1 MAAETTDLTLVV
13 REKAEGHLQFF
24 MQHNEVWLDMGDSQ
38 EGFKALAN
46 WLNVEYEQ
54 VNLSSLLDLVSSE
67 MDGYGESTT
76 SNHVAELGT
85 SLNECLFP
93 KKLRMWLRRIIEEHD
108 DPHSAPVLRIC
119 CTPGLD
125 GIPWE
130 LVHLEKNFLALHF
143 QVARMPIVT
152 REEYEPYPDRSI
164 CTISQIYNL
173 LGENVL
179 EGEARSK
186 WEGTFAFNGAGPPVA
201 VTEERYPS
209 PGKEHP
215 RLAQWQQAIQEAD
228 LVHITCYADIQQ
240 KVFAGQ
246 EVRHLFWTL
255 KPGAGADYEIRRA
268 AVDDAGA
275 DLRKRKDDS
284 PLVFANVCT
293 PPATNLRVPGFNRT
307 FFAHGV
313 AGYIGT
319 FGLVYKKVAV
329 PFARRFYHKLLVE
342 KNGAEPKTI
351 ARALWETKTKFQEE
365 WENGEKDWDAS
376 YLFYCLYGRPETR
389 FELAH

>member
-1 MAAETTDLTLVV
+1 MAADTIVLTLVV
-13 REKAEGHLQFF
+13 RENAQGHLHFF
-24 MQHNEVWLDMGDSQ
+24 LEHNDVWLDMGDSQ
-38 EGFKALAN
+38 DGFKMLAN
-46 WLNVEYEQ
+46 TLGVEYEQ
-54 VNLSSLLDLVSSE
+54 VSLDYLLDLVSNE
-67 MDGYGESTT
+67 MDGYDESTT
-76 SNHVAELGT
+76 SGHVAELGA
-85 SLNECLFP
+85 SLNEYLLP
-93 KKLRMWLRRIIEEHD
+93 KKLRMWLRRIIEGSAGS
-108 DPHSAPVLRIC
+108 PCAPVLRIC
-119 CTPGLD
+119 CTAGLD

-130 LVHLEKNFLALHF
+130 LVHLEKTFLGLHF
-143 QVARMPIVT
+143 QIARMPIVT
-152 REEYEPYPDRSI
+152 REEYAPYPDLRT
-164 CTISQIYNL
+164 CTISRIYSL

-179 EGEARSK
+179 EGQVLSD
-186 WEGTFAFNGAGPPVA
+186 WEGTFAFNGAAPFEM

-209 PGKEHP
+209 PGRAYP
-215 RLAQWQQAIQEAD
+215 RLKEWQQAIQEAD

-240 KVFAGQ
+240 KVFGGR

-255 KPGAGADYEIRRA
+255 KSGAGADYEIRKA

-275 DLRKRKDDS
+275 DLRKRQDR

-293 PPATNLRVPGFNRT
+293 PPNSNLRVPGFNRA

-329 PFARRFYHKLLVE
+329 AFASRFYRKLLLE
-342 KNGAEPKTI
+342 SSGSAPKTI
-351 ARALWETKTKFQEE
+351 ARALWETKTEFQEE